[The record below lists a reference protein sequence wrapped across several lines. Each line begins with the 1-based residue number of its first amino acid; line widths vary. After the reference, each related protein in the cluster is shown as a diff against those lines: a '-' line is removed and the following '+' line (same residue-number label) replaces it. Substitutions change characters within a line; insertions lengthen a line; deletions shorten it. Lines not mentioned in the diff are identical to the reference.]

1 MKEKPTV
8 GSPFFWAFFSDHI
21 PKMTKD
27 VNVRFFIYSNNSCK
41 LYWWIPGIFWSYYV

>member
-21 PKMTKD
+21 PKVTKD
-27 VNVRFFIYSNNSCK
+27 VNVYFFITVAVPVNYTVE
-41 LYWWIPGIFWSYYV
+41 FQEFFEATM